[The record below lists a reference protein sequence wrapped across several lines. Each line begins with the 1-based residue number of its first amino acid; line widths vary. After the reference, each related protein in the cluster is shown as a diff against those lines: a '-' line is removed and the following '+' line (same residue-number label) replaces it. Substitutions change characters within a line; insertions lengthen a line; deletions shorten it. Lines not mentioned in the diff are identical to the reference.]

1 MGKIADE
8 FAKQIEEEFK
18 RMGKQPGSLEELNKV
33 AAIIY
38 QRHNN
43 GPISDFEGL
52 SPNQMHLL
60 NNFLFNEN
68 CPVKIKPI
76 LTNAELLDSPFLQM
90 AIKLLE
96 IINKSDG
103 LKLTEKGNLP
113 RKTVLEINEL
123 GYIKS
128 DDKYLIKILK
138 EEDYFPLH
146 ICNIIVKIS
155 GITVTKKGKIFLTKK
170 GTTCLKDHFSLF
182 SALLSTF
189 CLKFNKAYMD
199 RYEGEEIGNVGA
211 GFVLY
216 LLSKFGNEKR
226 DISFYSEKYVRAF
239 PMLKDQIK
247 PIGTISISDLLA
259 GCLKNRLF
267 WVFSLFGLIELEEQL
282 ESNYRSNY
290 QVKTTTL
297 FNNAILSK

>member
-33 AAIIY
+33 ATIIY
-38 QRHNN
+38 ERHNN
-43 GPISDFEGL
+43 GPISDFDGL
-52 SPNQMHLL
+52 SPNQMNLL
-60 NNFLFNEN
+60 NNFLFSEN
-68 CPVKIKPI
+68 SPVKFNYK
-76 LTNAELLDSPFLQM
+76 LSNAELLESPFIQM

-96 IINKSDG
+96 IINQNDG

-113 RKTVLEINEL
+113 RKTVLEIHEF

-146 ICNIIVKIS
+146 ICNIILKLS
-155 GITVTKKGKIFLTKK
+155 GITIIRKGKIFLTKK
-170 GTTCLKDHFSLF
+170 GLACLKDHFSLF
-182 SALLSTF
+182 SELLSAF

-211 GFVLY
+211 GFVLF
-216 LLSKFGNEKR
+216 LLLKFGDEKR
-226 DISFYSEKYVRAF
+226 DISFYSEKYFKAF
-239 PMLKDQIK
+239 PMLKDEIR
-247 PIGTISISDLLA
+247 PIGTISISSLLA

-267 WVFSLFGLIELEEQL
+267 WVLSLFGLIELDEQL
-282 ESNYRSNY
+282 ESKYRSNY